1 MLTRRDLASGGVGGG
16 TQLWKQTLSHRE
28 TPWQTEVIELKRGGK
43 KKHTHTHTHTHTGK
57 LPDHSNRQAHTP
69 LYDPFR
75 LPLQL
80 WSCPKVYKPLTA
92 IFFFPPFPGGSENRA
107 SRRPLTRHSRKC
119 GTSSESQRNRA
130 GGRSFV
136 LWLGAAPARWL
147 TLLAGWPANCL
158 ADWWRSRNMIQT
170 QQQSCLLQEIVL
182 TFWEETHS
190 FSLQSRVRWEDRYQS
205 HDNMKL
211 QPAAN

>member
-1 MLTRRDLASGGVGGG
+1 METNSLTQRN
-16 TQLWKQTLSHRE
+16 TLTNWSHRVE
-28 TPWQTEVIELKRGGK
+28 KRRGK
-43 KKHTHTHTHTHTGK
+43 KNTHTHTQENSLIIVTDRRTLRSTIPSACLYSYGAVQRFTSHS
-57 LPDHSNRQAHTP
+57 LP
-69 LYDPFR
+69 
-75 LPLQL
+75 
-80 WSCPKVYKPLTA
+80 
-92 IFFFPPFPGGSENRA
+92 FFFSSFSRRQWKA
-107 SRRPLTRHSRKC
+107 SRRPLTRHSREC